1 MVLTLVLMKGA
12 YLQHYSNIKCGGTGA
27 VFFVLFFALLLF
39 KFSSLSIK
47 VPEGVVALV
56 LLVLAL
62 PLLVLPSLET
72 KQKDQR
78 LVCKLLSRQSKTN
91 ITSIYSW

>member
-1 MVLTLVLMKGA
+1 MLL
-12 YLQHYSNIKCGGTGA
+12 YLIYMSD
-27 VFFVLFFALLLF
+27 
-39 KFSSLSIK
+39 IK

-72 KQKDQR
+72 KQKDLR

-91 ITSIYSW
+91 IIRIYKLWHTK